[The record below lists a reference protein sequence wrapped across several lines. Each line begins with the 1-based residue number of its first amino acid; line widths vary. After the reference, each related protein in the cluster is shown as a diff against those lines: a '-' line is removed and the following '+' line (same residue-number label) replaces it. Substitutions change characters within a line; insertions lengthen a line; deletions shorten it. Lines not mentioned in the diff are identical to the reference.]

1 MRPETLGII
10 GLGAVGGSLA
20 RAAAAAGIPRIVGYA
35 SPPKDGLAAVR
46 AGALTELATSARNVF
61 RQADLTVLAT
71 PPAATLAL
79 LHRSAPLLEGRSGT
93 FVTDV
98 TSVKRPVTALAQR
111 LGLGGRFAGSHPH
124 VSASPQGFAAA
135 RPELLR
141 GAVVYVTPA
150 TSDDLG
156 AAREVADFWAQV
168 IEAEPVIVA
177 AAEHDAT
184 IAWTSHLAQ
193 ASAVALA
200 GALAR
205 HGPRGVSYG
214 ATSREATALAAA
226 STESWRDVL
235 LLNRDAVLETL
246 DGLDERL
253 DALRQ
258 ALRAGDVAALSQ
270 WFEDGARWRRML
282 AP

>member
-1 MRPETLGII
+1 MRPDTLGII
-10 GLGAVGGSLA
+10 GLGAIGGSVA
-20 RAAAAAGIPRIVGYA
+20 RAASAAGIPRIVGYA
-35 SPPKDGLAAVR
+35 SPPADGLAAVR
-46 AGALTELATSARNVF
+46 AGVLTELATSARGVL

-79 LHRSAPLLEGRSGT
+79 LRRYGALLAADGDT
-93 FVTDV
+93 FITDV
-98 TSVKRPVTALAQR
+98 TSVKRPVTALAER
-111 LGLGGRFAGSHPH
+111 LGLARRFAGSHPH
-124 VSASPQGFAAA
+124 VNVSEQGFAASRA
-135 RPELLR
+135 DRLT
-141 GAVVYVTPA
+141 GALIYVTPTDA
-150 TSDDLG
+150 GALN
-156 AAREVADFWAQV
+156 AAREIADFWNQV

-193 ASAVALA
+193 ATSVALA

-235 LLNRDAVLETL
+235 LLNRDAVLASL

-258 ALRAGDVAALSQ
+258 ALRAGDVAALSA
-270 WFEDGARWRRML
+270 WLEDGARWRRML